1 MNSNAAQTDLTFL
14 LVRMCYR
21 PELLF
26 HKEGVIVGQV
36 ISISSL
42 KGGVGKTS
50 IPLGLASAAWAA
62 GISTLVIDL
71 DPHADTTTGIGIK
84 HDQPGLDIGTM
95 LRKPK
100 QYNITDHVVP
110 AGWVETNQ
118 N

>member
-1 MNSNAAQTDLTFL
+1 MYLNGPLQEVHLE

-21 PELLF
+21 PKLLF
-26 HKEGVIVGQV
+26 HKLGAIVVQV

-50 IPLGLASAAWAA
+50 ITLGLASAAWAA

-71 DPHADTTTGIGIK
+71 DTHADTTTGLGIK
-84 HDQPGLDIGTM
+84 HDAPSTDIGTM

-100 QYNITDHVVP
+100 QYRDSEQAEPYGRMEIDI
-110 AGWVETNQ
+110 
-118 N
+118 